1 MADSRTDTRTVR
13 EVMSTD
19 IETCPKDASAVDAA
33 RIMRDRDI
41 GAVLVTDGEQ
51 LVGIATDRDIT
62 VRVVA
67 DGMDPSSTPIE
78 AATTLSLVTISP
90 DTSIEEAAETMR
102 REAVR
107 RLPVVDGGRPV
118 GIVSLGDLARDDE
131 AADDAGIALSD
142 ISEAPP
148 DN

>member
-1 MADSRTDTRTVR
+1 MADSTTDTRTVR

-19 IETCPKDASAVDAA
+19 IETCPKDASTVDAA